1 MIDRSTR
8 RNRLTLL
15 CAAAIMCLLLAAP
28 GTGARA
34 AAPKALPPLT
44 IGVSLSFSGDFS
56 GDGLAFKQGYLLW
69 ADAVNKAGGVLGR
82 KVRFI
87 MLSDASSPVQVV
99 TNYQKLIT
107 IDHVDAVF
115 GPFSTL
121 LTKPA
126 SVVANR
132 YGYAFLEGA
141 GGGPSVFTRGLHNVF
156 DVSLPVAN
164 NLVSFAHYILSLPA
178 SIRPKTA
185 AYATEDDPF
194 TKPQLDVARAILE
207 KGGVRTVYSTV
218 YPAETTDYAP
228 IADAVIH
235 SHAQIGLFGTLLP
248 DITAFIQAFVQQHY
262 NPEALIATAGPDLG
276 SQFIKAVGLKNT
288 EGIFVPNGWY
298 PQADNFENAAMVH
311 AYIAKYGGT
320 PDAVPSDVAE
330 AYAVGQVF
338 AQAAAKAH
346 GFDNAKIIQ
355 VLHSGATFNSVQGPV
370 RFDATGQNVA
380 ALAYLFQWQNGRFL
394 RVFPPGGGA
403 VKPEFPKAHWR

>member
-1 MIDRSTR
+1 MIDHPIR
-8 RNRLTLL
+8 RNHLKLL
-15 CAAAIMCLLLAAP
+15 CAAGAVSLLLAAF
-28 GTGARA
+28 GTSARA
-34 AAPKALPPLT
+34 ATPKSLPPIT

-56 GDGLAFKQGYLLW
+56 ADGLGFKQGYQLW
-69 ADAVNKAGGVLGR
+69 ADTVNKAGGVLGR

-107 IDHVDAVF
+107 IDKVDAVF

-132 YGYAFLEGA
+132 YGYAMLEGA

-164 NLVSFAHYILSLPA
+164 NLVSFAHYILSMPA
-178 SIRPKTA
+178 ATRPKTA

-194 TKPQLDVARAILE
+194 TQPQLDVARAILE
-207 KGGVRTVYSTV
+207 KGGVRTVYKTV
-218 YPAETTDYAP
+218 YPAETTDYTP

-235 SHAQIGLFGTLLP
+235 SHAQIGIFGTLLP
-248 DITAFIQAFVQQHY
+248 DITAFIQTFIQQHY
-262 NPEALIATAGPDLG
+262 NPQALIATAGPDLG

-298 PQADNFENAAMVH
+298 PEANNFENAAMVK
-311 AYIAKYGGT
+311 AYLAKYGGT
-320 PDAVPSDVAE
+320 ADAISSDVAE
-330 AYAVGQVF
+330 AYSVGQVF
-338 AQAAAKAH
+338 AQAAAKIH
-346 GFDNAKIIQ
+346 SIDNAKIIQ
-355 VLHSGATFNSVQGPV
+355 ELHSGTFNSVQGPV
-370 RFDATGQNVA
+370 KFDPTGQNVA
-380 ALAYLFQWQNGRFL
+380 AQAYLFQWQKGKFL

-403 VKPEFPKAHWR
+403 VKPEFPKANWP